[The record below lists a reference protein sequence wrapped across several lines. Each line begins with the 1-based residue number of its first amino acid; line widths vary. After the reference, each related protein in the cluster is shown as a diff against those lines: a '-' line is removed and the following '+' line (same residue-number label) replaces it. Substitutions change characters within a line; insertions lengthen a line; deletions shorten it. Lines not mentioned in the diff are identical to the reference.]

1 MQISLEKANIR
12 QHPNLY
18 NQSIARH
25 GQSVRWKS
33 ALPCYCLTEYGRTD
47 PQCKKC
53 FGRGTI
59 FHIVETA
66 KRIERGISLGGRII
80 NSKKKISSIERLSD
94 LANNSLA
101 YSSFDNT
108 DIILSKAIQKGKGW
122 QLEYEENLINT
133 FTGIGLWKGNGII
146 KVSIPQESS
155 LQGNFTGEITKV
167 NSATN
172 TTQQTSI
179 NVLDFWDN
187 RILTNSS
194 IEESDSIEI
203 DCEYV
208 MPVKFSISN
217 LSFKQKK
224 ERFKTSQKGELQAT
238 IPSFYEVG
246 TGDMVTLLKA
256 TQKMATIG
264 IVNGTY
270 RLPVFY
276 AKSII
281 RIEDNLGK
289 IEGATI
295 IRNNEIA
302 WGGRKPTEKFSVSFT
317 YNPTYLVDDDIPDPR
332 HAENKNF
339 PRKVILKKS
348 ELESKGSNRPRSSN
362 GVY

>member
-18 NQSIARH
+18 DQSIARH

-33 ALPCYCLTEYGRTD
+33 ALPCYCLTDYGRTD

-59 FHIVETA
+59 FHVVETA
-66 KRIERGISLGGRII
+66 RRVEQGISLGGKVIK
-80 NSKKKISSIERLSD
+80 SKKKIFSIERLSD
-94 LANNSLA
+94 LANNPLT
-101 YSSFDNT
+101 YSDFGGT
-108 DIILSKAIQKGKGW
+108 EITLSKIIRKGKGW
-122 QLEYEENLINT
+122 HLEYKENLVNN
-133 FTGIGLWKGNGII
+133 FLGVGLWKGNGII
-146 KVSIPQESS
+146 KVSIPSESS
-155 LQGNFTGEITKV
+155 LQGDFIGEITKV

-172 TTQQTSI
+172 TTQQTNI

-187 RILTNSS
+187 RILTDSS
-194 IEESDSIEI
+194 VEESDSIEV

-208 MPVKFSISN
+208 MPVTFSVSN

-224 ERFKTSQKGELQAT
+224 ENFMANQVGELQAI
-238 IPSFYEVG
+238 IPTFYEVG
-246 TGDMVTLLKA
+246 TGDMVTLLRA
-256 TQKMATIG
+256 TQKMAT
-264 IVNGTY
+264 VSTMDK

-281 RIEDNLGK
+281 RIEDELGK

-302 WGGRKPTEKFSVSFT
+302 WGDRKPTGRFSISFT

-339 PRKVILKKS
+339 PRKVILKRF
-348 ELESKGSNRPRSSN
+348 ELESKGRNRPSSAD
-362 GVY
+362 GAY